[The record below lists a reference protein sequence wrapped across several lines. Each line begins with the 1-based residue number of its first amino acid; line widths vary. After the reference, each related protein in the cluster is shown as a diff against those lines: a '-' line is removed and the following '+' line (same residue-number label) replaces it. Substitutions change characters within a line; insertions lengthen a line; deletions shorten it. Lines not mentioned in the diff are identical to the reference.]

1 MKFAAAQSPDSTA
14 TRTVSFEGSS
24 SRKSRSDTLMSKFL
38 SAASRMQHRGGS
50 RIAHF
55 ARHRAASELDKVR
68 PGSEGSPNAEFGLQ
82 LAQDHAPPR
91 RSSA

>member
-38 SAASRMQHRGGS
+38 SAAS